1 MLMKSDTKT
10 RVLDEAARLVQ
21 TKGFRATR
29 MEEILEASE
38 LCKDGLY
45 HHFPNKEQLGLQVL
59 AYKRQQFMSFLD
71 EALSGN
77 TPKQALLHFFD
88 AALAKHQKS
97 GFKGGC
103 FFGNAA
109 LEMADEE
116 CPFAGA
122 VREIFDEWTR
132 RLTRIIR
139 AGQKD
144 GTIRLEFSAPV
155 LARQTVAALEGG
167 IMLARLTK
175 QPLPLRNA
183 VQMLQ
188 TLLFINAE

>member
-1 MLMKSDTKT
+1 MKIDTKT

-29 MEEILEASE
+29 VEEILEAAE
-38 LCKDGLY
+38 LRKGGLY
-45 HHFPNKEQLGLQVL
+45 HHFPNKKALGLQVL
-59 AYKRQQFMSFLD
+59 EYKRQEFMSFLD
-71 EALSGN
+71 EALSGD
-77 TPKQALLHFFD
+77 TPQRALLHFFD

-103 FFGNAA
+103 FFGNTA

-116 CPFAGA
+116 GSFPGA
-122 VREIFDEWTR
+122 VRGVFDEWIG
-132 RLTRIIR
+132 RLTRVIR
-139 AGQKD
+139 AGQED
-144 GTIRLEFSAPV
+144 GTIRHESPAPV
-155 LARQTVAALEGG
+155 LARQVVVALEGG

-175 QPLPLRNA
+175 QSLPLRNA

-188 TLLFINAE
+188 TVLFINAD